1 MEQDGFK
8 GKTAIVTGSATGIGA
23 AIAVGLAA
31 CGANVIVNYSK
42 SESEAHT
49 TAEAV
54 RVRGARV
61 HLVQGNVAHD
71 EDCRKVAIAAR
82 DAFGG
87 IDILVNNAG
96 TTKFA
101 AHDDLG
107 ALSAEDFTQIYAV
120 NVIGPF
126 QMIRACVPALKA
138 SGAGAIVNISSVAGT
153 SGLGSSV
160 AYAASKGALNTMTL
174 SLARALGPQ
183 IRVNAICP
191 GYVETRWFKD
201 RFGAERT
208 AQISS
213 QQAEATPLKHAGL
226 PDDIADAAIFLC
238 SRASRHITGEMLQV
252 DGGLHLGFATRN
264 RG

>member
-1 MEQDGFK
+1 MEQDDFK
-8 GKTAIVTGSATGIGA
+8 GKAAIVTGSATGIGA
-23 AIAVGLAA
+23 AIALGLAA
-31 CGANVIVNYSK
+31 RGANVAINFSK
-42 SESEAHT
+42 SEAEARA

-54 RVRGARV
+54 GRLGGRVAI
-61 HLVQGNVAHD
+61 VQGNVSLDA
-71 EDCRKVAIAAR
+71 DCRRIAAATL

-101 AHDDLG
+101 GHADLD
-107 ALSAEDFTQIYAV
+107 ALSAEDFAHIYAV

-126 QMIRACVPALKA
+126 QMIRACAPALRKG
-138 SGAGAIVNISSVAGT
+138 GAGSIVNISSVAGT
-153 SGLGSSV
+153 SGLGSSI

-174 SLARALGPQ
+174 SLARALAPE

-208 AQISS
+208 AAIS
-213 QQAEATPLKHAGL
+213 QEQVQTTPLKHAGQ
-226 PDDIADAAIFLC
+226 PEDIADAAIFFC
-238 SRASRHITGEMLQV
+238 GAASRNITGEMLQV
-252 DGGLHLGFATRN
+252 DAGLHLGFATRN